1 MYNNSICIGMKTEDM
16 EAATKPGH
24 SEDEGEKEADA
35 DSDTKENTRVKEEE

>member
-1 MYNNSICIGMKTEDM
+1 MDNNRICIGMKTEDM

-35 DSDTKENTRVKEEE
+35 DYDTKDNNRVKEEE